1 MPHIAHKLA
10 LAAFLAALAT
20 SVAAADR
27 CTVSTAPVAFGS
39 YDPFAGA
46 RDASGGIS
54 LDCNGKAPTVVQLG
68 AGGSGN
74 ASDRQMTSGGEVLR
88 YNVYGDAAR
97 TQVFTWLSTA
107 GTRTIPL
114 YGRIFSGQP
123 VAPGTYT
130 DMLVVTV
137 LF

>member
-1 MPHIAHKLA
+1 MSHLARKLA
-10 LAAFLAALAT
+10 LAAFLTAAAT
-20 SVAAADR
+20 SASAAER

-46 RDASGGIS
+46 RDASGWIA
-54 LDCNGKAPTVVQLG
+54 LECNGKAPTVVQLG

-74 ASDRQMTSGGEVLR
+74 PGDRQMTSGGDVLR

-97 TQVFTWLSTA
+97 TEVFTWMSTA
-107 GTRTIPL
+107 GTQTIPL
-114 YGRIFSGQP
+114 YGRIFAGQP

-130 DMLVVTV
+130 DVLTVTV